1 MKAATTVAGTYV
13 RARIDAR
20 TKERATDALG
30 AMGLSIS
37 DAIRLL
43 MLRIADER
51 RLPFEVKAPNAV
63 TRKAM
68 AELEAGRGKR
78 FASVEALMADLH
90 ADD

>member
-1 MKAATTVAGTYV
+1 MNTPDTYV
-13 RARIDAR
+13 RARIDAE
-20 TKERATDALG
+20 TKARAADALE

-51 RLPFEVKAPNAV
+51 RLPFEVKVPKAT
-63 TRKAM
+63 TRKAL
-68 AELEAGRGKR
+68 AELEGGKGKKFR
-78 FASVEALMADLH
+78 SVKALMADLH